1 MECPRI
7 ADYFLVI
14 GTPFDSLIPLP
25 THDQLVLTND
35 PLKLAYTPSILDRYP
50 LTDHSDV
57 TFPTGLTLFCLPDGL
72 HLVASPKPPI
82 FFSFVQTSDNG
93 SQLIGCCLTFYEE
106 LNSSQRQQLNYY
118 LDHNEGSDASSEAM
132 KSIKFYLPK
141 CLCLLSHWPF
151 VSSFKKFLCHIYRL
165 SLSPCTIPLERYIS
179 NFLNDVPA
187 PPPGKVEVTYII
199 GPDSVVF
206 GRPPSNEPTA
216 WSSHPLSSL
225 FECLSL
231 QNILTIFSALISERQ
246 VALISSQYSL
256 LTTCSE
262 SILSL
267 LFPLT
272 WTHVYI
278 PILPRRILGL
288 SLSLSLSSFHSLRS
302 LGCSA
307 TFPCRSALLLPPRLL
322 SRVLLYG
329 ASEQK
334 SKLHGIH
341 PKPVRRLCCLLFRNC
356 SRLSG

>member
-1 MECPRI
+1 
-7 ADYFLVI
+7 
-14 GTPFDSLIPLP
+14 
-25 THDQLVLTND
+25 
-35 PLKLAYTPSILDRYP
+35 
-50 LTDHSDV
+50 
-57 TFPTGLTLFCLPDGL
+57 
-72 HLVASPKPPI
+72 
-82 FFSFVQTSDNG
+82 
-93 SQLIGCCLTFYEE
+93 
-106 LNSSQRQQLNYY
+106 
-118 LDHNEGSDASSEAM
+118 M